1 MKTLALVVPCHNEAK
16 RLDVDAFVRAAEE
29 WPWISFCFVDDGS
42 TDATAE
48 LLAHMANLSPSM
60 YAIYI
65 DENVGKAEA
74 VRRGVLHVCSYSGAD
89 CVGFWDADLATP
101 LGEIPSFMRAFEEQ
115 GPLKAVIG
123 SRWPHL
129 GTDIRRSVARGLA
142 GAFAK
147 WLIRR
152 TLGAPVWDTQ
162 CGAKVFACDVA
173 REIFRAPFRSRW
185 LFDVELLAR
194 IGRRRLRRDVLEL
207 PLAEWFDVPG
217 SKVGLG
223 ALRELLSL
231 PSICRQSLVESRS
244 CTFLS

>member
-60 YAIYI
+60 HAIYI

-101 LGEIPSFMRAFEEQ
+101 LGEIPSFMRAFE
-115 GPLKAVIG
+115 
-123 SRWPHL
+123 
-129 GTDIRRSVARGLA
+129 
-142 GAFAK
+142 
-147 WLIRR
+147 
-152 TLGAPVWDTQ
+152 
-162 CGAKVFACDVA
+162 
-173 REIFRAPFRSRW
+173 
-185 LFDVELLAR
+185 
-194 IGRRRLRRDVLEL
+194 
-207 PLAEWFDVPG
+207 
-217 SKVGLG
+217 
-223 ALRELLSL
+223 
-231 PSICRQSLVESRS
+231 
-244 CTFLS
+244 

>member
-42 TDATAE
+42 TDSTAE

-60 YAIYI
+60 HAIYI
-65 DENVGKAEA
+65 NENVGKAEA
-74 VRRGVLHVCSYSGAD
+74 VRRGVLHVCSDSGAD

-101 LGEIPSFMRAFEEQ
+101 LG
-115 GPLKAVIG
+115 
-123 SRWPHL
+123 
-129 GTDIRRSVARGLA
+129 DGLA
-142 GAFAK
+142 SSLAK
-147 WLIRR
+147 WFIRR
-152 TLGAPVWDTQ
+152 TLGVPVWDTQ

-244 CTFLS
+244 CTFSS

>member
-42 TDATAE
+42 TDSTAE

-60 YAIYI
+60 HAIYI
-65 DENVGKAEA
+65 NENVGKAEA
-74 VRRGVLHVCSYSGAD
+74 VRRGVLHVCSDSGAD

-115 GPLKAVIG
+115 GQLKAVI
-123 SRWPHL
+123 
-129 GTDIRRSVARGLA
+129 
-142 GAFAK
+142 
-147 WLIRR
+147 

-223 ALRELLSL
+223 ALGELLSL

-244 CTFLS
+244 CTFSS

>member
-60 YAIYI
+60 HAIYI
-65 DENVGKAEA
+65 NENVGKAEA
-74 VRRGVLHVCSYSGAD
+74 VRRGVLHVCSDSGAD

-115 GPLKAVIG
+115 GQLKAVIG

-129 GTDIRRSVARGLA
+129 GTDIRRSALRGLA
-142 GAFAK
+142 SSLAK
-147 WLIRR
+147 WFIRR
-152 TLGAPVWDTQ
+152 TLGVPVWDTQ
-162 CGAKVFACDVA
+162 CGAKVFACDMA
-173 REIFRAPFRSRW
+173 SEIFRAPFRSRW

-194 IGRRRLRRDVLEL
+194 MGRRRLRRDVLEL
-207 PLAEWFDVPG
+207 PIAEWFDVPG

-231 PSICRQSLVESRS
+231 PSICRESLVESRS
-244 CTFLS
+244 CTFSS

>member
-1 MKTLALVVPCHNEAK
+1 MKTLALVVPCHNEAR
-16 RLDVDAFVRAAEE
+16 RLDVAAFVRAAEE
-29 WPWISFCFVDDGS
+29 WPWISFCFVDDGA

-48 LLAHMANLSPSM
+48 MLAHMANLSPSM
-60 YAIYI
+60 HAIYI
-65 DENVGKAEA
+65 NENVGKAEA
-74 VRRGVLHVCSYSGAD
+74 VRRGVMHVCSYSGAD

-101 LGEIPSFMRAFEEQ
+101 LGEIPSFMRAFEERDS
-115 GPLKAVIG
+115 PKAVIG

-129 GTDIRRSVARGLA
+129 GTNIRRSTARSLA

-162 CGAKVFACDVA
+162 CGAKVFESDLA

-217 SKVGLG
+217 SKVGLR
-223 ALRELLSL
+223 ALGELLSL
-231 PSICRQSLVESRS
+231 PSICRESLVESRT
-244 CTFLS
+244 CTF

>member
-1 MKTLALVVPCHNEAK
+1 MKTLALVVPCHNEAR
-16 RLDVDAFVRAAEE
+16 RLDIDAFVRAAEE

-60 YAIYI
+60 HALYI

-129 GTDIRRSVARGLA
+129 GTDIRRSVA
-142 GAFAK
+142 
-147 WLIRR
+147 
-152 TLGAPVWDTQ
+152 
-162 CGAKVFACDVA
+162 
-173 REIFRAPFRSRW
+173 
-185 LFDVELLAR
+185 
-194 IGRRRLRRDVLEL
+194 LRRGASRAHRKKTPAPRRSGASACRMVRRPGLEGGTWCA
-207 PLAEWFDVPG
+207 P
-217 SKVGLG
+217 
-223 ALRELLSL
+223 
-231 PSICRQSLVESRS
+231 
-244 CTFLS
+244 